1 MCGISGFYSKSLST
15 FNNVIL
21 KMNLAI
27 SHRGPNSSGTWN
39 DKNSGIIL
47 GHQRLSIIDLSEA
60 GNQPMQSNSGR
71 FVLTYNGEIYNHLE
85 IRHELKKNNFNSKW
99 QGNSDTETL
108 LQAIDY
114 WGLEITLQKIEGMFA
129 FGLWD
134 KKTHCLTL
142 VRDRIG
148 EKPLYFGWQ
157 GKGDNKVFIFGSEL
171 KALKAHPEF
180 KGEIRRDS
188 IALQLRH
195 NYIPA
200 PYSIYKDIFKL
211 PPGHYLEL
219 KESDL
224 KNSSLP
230 NSRTYWS
237 LIETAIY
244 GKNNQLTNSEEN
256 IQKDL
261 EELLQSSVKKQMI
274 SDVPLGA
281 FLSGGVDS
289 SVLVALM
296 QSQSNL
302 PVKTFTIGF
311 NEEDYNEANHAK
323 KIAKHLGTNH
333 TELHVSSKRAMEVI
347 PKIPLIYDEPFS
359 DSSQIPTFL
368 VAQLA
373 SKQVKVALT
382 GDAGDELF
390 CGYNRYLMSKKFW
403 NIISLI
409 PSPCR
414 KILSSGLKILSS
426 QNWQKISNFLPSS
439 SRYHN
444 FGDKIYKGVDA
455 LKAKTLSD
463 LYYILSSHWQNP
475 TEIVFSTKEPATIF
489 NELIPRLKDLNN
501 QEKMM
506 ALDFVTYLPDDI
518 LVKVDRASMACSLET
533 RIPFLDHK
541 LIEYVWKIPHFLK
554 YRDGQGKWILRQ
566 ILKKYVPKNLTE
578 RPKMGFGVPIDTWL
592 RGPLRDWAEN
602 LLDEKRLN
610 EEGYF
615 NTKLIR
621 DKWTEHL
628 SGKRN
633 WQHHLWD
640 ILMSQA
646 WIDANN

>member
-1 MCGISGFYSKSLST
+1 MCGISGFYSKSS
-15 FNNVIL
+15 FKSDEIIK

-27 SHRGPNSSGTWN
+27 HHRGPDDT
-39 DKNSGIIL
+39 GIWQDDNAGIFF
-47 GHQRLSIIDLSEA
+47 GHQRLSIIDLSKA
-60 GNQPMQSNSGR
+60 GHQPMISNSGR
-71 FVLTYNGEIYNHLE
+71 FILTYNGEIYNHLK
-85 IRHELKKNNFNSKW
+85 IRKELEKINSNIIGR
-99 QGNSDTETL
+99 GNSDTETIL
-108 LQAIDY
+108 EAIDF
-114 WGLEITLQKIEGMFA
+114 WGIELTLRKTEGMFA

-134 KKTHCLTL
+134 QKTRSLTL
-142 VRDRIG
+142 ARDRIG
-148 EKPLYFGWQ
+148 EKPLYYGWQ
-157 GKGDNKVFIFGSEL
+157 GKGGNKVFLFSSEL

-180 KGEIRRDS
+180 RAEISRDS

-195 NYIPA
+195 NCIPA

-211 PPGHYLEL
+211 LPGHYLEL

-224 KNSSLP
+224 KNSLLP
-230 NSRTYWS
+230 NSQTYWS

-244 GKNNQLTNSEEN
+244 GNNNQLTNSENN

-311 NEEDYNEANHAK
+311 REEDYNEADHAK

-333 TELHVSSKRAMEVI
+333 TELYVSSKRAMEVI

-373 SKQVKVALT
+373 SKQVKVALS

-390 CGYNRYLMSKKFW
+390 CGYNRYVMSKKLW
-403 NIISLI
+403 NIASLI
-409 PSPCR
+409 PLSCR

-426 QNWQKISNFLPSS
+426 QNWQRISKVLPSS
-439 SRYHN
+439 SQYHN
-444 FGDKIYKGVDA
+444 IGDKIYKGVDA

-463 LYYILSSHWQNP
+463 LHYILSSHWQNP
-475 TEIVFSTKEPATIF
+475 TEIVLNTKQPATIF
-489 NELIPRLKDLNN
+489 NELRPRLKDLND
-501 QEKMM
+501 QEQMM

-518 LVKVDRASMACSLET
+518 LVKVDRASMASSLET

-541 LIEYVWKIPHFLK
+541 LIEYVWKIPHSLK
-554 YRDGQGKWILRQ
+554 YRNGKGKWILRQ
-566 ILKKYVPKNLTE
+566 ILNKYVPKNLTE
-578 RPKMGFGVPIDTWL
+578 RPKMGFAVPIDTWL

-602 LLDEKRLN
+602 LLNEKRLS

-615 NTKLIR
+615 NPKLIR

-628 SGKRN
+628 SGKKN

-640 ILMSQA
+640 ILMFQA

>member
-1 MCGISGFYSKSLST
+1 MCGISGFYSKSPFQS
-15 FNNVIL
+15 NEIL
-21 KMNLAI
+21 KKMNLAI
-27 SHRGPNSSGTWN
+27 YHRGPDDT
-39 DKNSGIIL
+39 GIWQDDNAGIFF
-47 GHQRLSIIDLSEA
+47 GHQRLSIIDLSKA
-60 GNQPMQSNSGR
+60 GHQPMISNSGR
-71 FVLTYNGEIYNHLE
+71 FILTYNGEIYNHLK
-85 IRHELKKNNFNSKW
+85 IRKELEKNNSNIIW
-99 QGNSDTETL
+99 RGNSDTETIL
-108 LQAIDY
+108 EAIDF
-114 WGLEITLQKIEGMFA
+114 WGIELTLRKTEGMFA

-134 KKTHCLTL
+134 QKTRSLTL
-142 VRDRIG
+142 ARDRIG

-157 GKGDNKVFIFGSEL
+157 GKGGNKVFLFGSEL

-180 KGEIRRDS
+180 RAEIRRDS

-195 NYIPA
+195 NCIPA

-211 PPGHYLEL
+211 LPGHYLEL

-224 KNSSLP
+224 KNSLLP
-230 NSRTYWS
+230 NSQTYWS

-244 GKNNQLTNSEEN
+244 GNNNQFTNSENN

-311 NEEDYNEANHAK
+311 SEEDYNEADHAK

-333 TELHVSSKRAMEVI
+333 TELYVSSKRAMEVI

-373 SKQVKVALT
+373 SKQVKVALS

-403 NIISLI
+403 NIVSLI
-409 PSPCR
+409 PLSCR

-426 QNWQKISNFLPSS
+426 QNWQRISKVLPSS
-439 SRYHN
+439 SQYHN

-463 LYYILSSHWQNP
+463 LHYILSSHWQNP
-475 TEIVFSTKEPATIF
+475 TEIVFNTKQSATIF
-489 NELIPRLKDLNN
+489 NELRPLLKDLND
-501 QEKMM
+501 QEQMM

-518 LVKVDRASMACSLET
+518 LVKVDRASMASSLET

-541 LIEYVWKIPHFLK
+541 LIEYVWKIPHSLK
-554 YRDGQGKWILRQ
+554 YRNGKGKWILRQ
-566 ILKKYVPKNLTE
+566 ILNKYVPKNLTE
-578 RPKMGFGVPIDTWL
+578 RPKMGFAVPIDTWL

-602 LLDEKRLN
+602 LLNEKRLI

-615 NTKLIR
+615 NPKLIR

-640 ILMSQA
+640 ILMFQA

>member
-1 MCGISGFYSKSLST
+1 
-15 FNNVIL
+15 
-21 KMNLAI
+21 
-27 SHRGPNSSGTWN
+27 
-39 DKNSGIIL
+39 
-47 GHQRLSIIDLSEA
+47 
-60 GNQPMQSNSGR
+60 
-71 FVLTYNGEIYNHLE
+71 
-85 IRHELKKNNFNSKW
+85 
-99 QGNSDTETL
+99 
-108 LQAIDY
+108 
-114 WGLEITLQKIEGMFA
+114 
-129 FGLWD
+129 
-134 KKTHCLTL
+134 
-142 VRDRIG
+142 
-148 EKPLYFGWQ
+148 
-157 GKGDNKVFIFGSEL
+157 
-171 KALKAHPEF
+171 
-180 KGEIRRDS
+180 
-188 IALQLRH
+188 
-195 NYIPA
+195 
-200 PYSIYKDIFKL
+200 
-211 PPGHYLEL
+211 
-219 KESDL
+219 
-224 KNSSLP
+224 
-230 NSRTYWS
+230 
-237 LIETAIY
+237 
-244 GKNNQLTNSEEN
+244 
-256 IQKDL
+256 
-261 EELLQSSVKKQMI
+261 MI

-311 NEEDYNEANHAK
+311 SEEDYNEADHAK

-333 TELHVSSKRAMEVI
+333 TELYVSSKRAMEVI

-373 SKQVKVALT
+373 SKQVKVALS

-403 NIISLI
+403 NIVSLI
-409 PSPCR
+409 PLSCR

-426 QNWQKISNFLPSS
+426 QNWQRISKVLPSS
-439 SRYHN
+439 SQYHN

-463 LYYILSSHWQNP
+463 LHYILSSHWQNP
-475 TEIVFSTKEPATIF
+475 TEIVFNTKQSATIF
-489 NELIPRLKDLNN
+489 NELRPLLKDLND
-501 QEKMM
+501 QEQMM

-518 LVKVDRASMACSLET
+518 LVKVDRASMASSLET

-541 LIEYVWKIPHFLK
+541 LIEYVWKIPHSLK
-554 YRDGQGKWILRQ
+554 YRNGKGKWILRQ
-566 ILKKYVPKNLTE
+566 ILNKYVPKNLTE
-578 RPKMGFGVPIDTWL
+578 RPKMGFAVPIDTWL

-602 LLDEKRLN
+602 LLNEKRLI

-615 NTKLIR
+615 NPKLIR

-640 ILMSQA
+640 ILMFQA

>member
-1 MCGISGFYSKSLST
+1 MCGICGFYSKSSLK
-15 FNNVIL
+15 FDNAIKKMCAAIL
-21 KMNLAI
+21 
-27 SHRGPNSSGTWN
+27 HRGPDDNGIWQ
-39 DKNSGIIL
+39 DENSGIVL
-47 GHQRLSIIDLSEA
+47 GHQRLSIIDLSAA
-60 GNQPMQSNSGR
+60 GHQPMLSNSGR
-71 FVLTYNGEIYNHLE
+71 FVLTYNGEVYNHLE
-85 IRHELKKNNFNSKW
+85 IRRELEKTNSGIRW
-99 QGNSDTETL
+99 RSNSDTETL

-114 WGLEITLQKIEGMFA
+114 WGIENTLQKIDGMFA

-134 KKTHCLTL
+134 QKMRCLTL
-142 VRDRIG
+142 ARDRIG

-157 GKGDNKVFIFGSEL
+157 GKGDNKVFLFGSEL

-180 KGEIRRDS
+180 RAEIRRNS

-195 NYIPA
+195 NCIPA
-200 PYSIYKDIFKL
+200 PYSVYKDIFKL
-211 PPGHYLEL
+211 LPGHYLEL

-237 LIETAIY
+237 LIETAID
-244 GKNNQLTNSEEN
+244 GNNNQLTNSDEN

-261 EELLQSSVKKQMI
+261 EELLQTSVKKQMI

-289 SVLVALM
+289 SVLVSLM

-311 NEEDYNEANHAK
+311 SEEDYNEADHAK

-333 TELHVSSKRAMEVI
+333 TEFYVSSKRAMEVI

-373 SKQVKVALT
+373 SKQVKVALS

-409 PSPCR
+409 PLSCR
-414 KILSSGLKILSS
+414 KILSSGLKILST
-426 QNWQKISNFLPSS
+426 QNWQRILKVSPSTS
-439 SRYHN
+439 QYHN
-444 FGDKIYKGVDA
+444 FGDKIYKGIDA
-455 LKAKTLSD
+455 LKAKTLTD

-475 TEIVFSTKEPATIF
+475 TEIVFSTKESETIF
-489 NELIPRLKDLNN
+489 NEFIPMLKDLNG
-501 QEKMM
+501 QEQMM
-506 ALDFVTYLPDDI
+506 VLDFITYLPDDI
-518 LVKVDRASMACSLET
+518 LVKVDRASMASSLET
-533 RIPFLDHK
+533 RIPYLDHK
-541 LIEYVWKIPHFLK
+541 LIEYVWKIPHSLK
-554 YRDGQGKWILRQ
+554 YRNGQGKWILRQ
-566 ILKKYVPKNLTE
+566 ILNKYVPKNLTE
-578 RPKMGFGVPIDTWL
+578 RPKMGFGVPIDAWL

-602 LLDEKRLN
+602 LLDEKRLS

-615 NTKLIR
+615 NPKLIR

-628 SGKRN
+628 CGKRN
-633 WQHHLWD
+633 WQNHLWD
-640 ILMSQA
+640 ILMFQA